1 MPEEPRAEAGDRA
14 RQEAAARQLAGEE
27 ASGLDRAELSDVSS
41 AKDVENAS
49 LKKKERRKK
58 GFAVIGGFC
67 ARSSG

>member
-14 RQEAAARQLAGEE
+14 RQEAAAIELAREE
-27 ASGLDRAELSDVSS
+27 ASGLDGTELSDVSS

-49 LKKKERRKK
+49 LKKKSGKK
-58 GFAVIGGFC
+58 GVVVIGGFY